1 MKARLFV
8 ALILGTLFCLYA
20 QGFAQ
25 DAIPVFNESQAQ
37 EQAGLAP
44 PPDTPVNGIGDTLS
58 VTYGTFLSTIAKA
71 ASGMGSALAESFG
84 GVARA
89 ILTLAIAILSIRML
103 NGDGQ
108 TELKKFGAMMF
119 LTVVITGIVFQPGQY
134 NTWISDPILGTID
147 GLGSFMV
154 GRATGGQSGDMVKA
168 LAGGMDKIMAACVQ
182 LDRVDSWMPTKL
194 IAALVAQIALS
205 ASYLM
210 VMVTFLLICI
220 MSWFAV
226 YLMMVFGNVCLFF
239 AIFSTTRHIF
249 WAWLRAV
256 CNYGMVIIF
265 ASLIMGVCLTVML
278 PQLEILSTL
287 DYGNVHPLLNGPTYT
302 CLAINVLSW
311 CMLLRAPDLAAA
323 LTGGSAGNTAGIAG
337 VVSMTAGAAY
347 SGMKYLGLSAA
358 PQAAGNMA
366 SWAKGSAGSTGGGS
380 IGSLARRAGG
390 AYGPSARKG
399 IDNSSF

>member
-1 MKARLFV
+1 MNKRL
-8 ALILGTLFCLYA
+8 LILLTLLGLLYGVSSYA
-20 QGFAQ
+20 QGVDDSSVGIDSAVER
-25 DAIPVFNESQAQ
+25 AA
-37 EQAGLAP
+37 
-44 PPDTPVNGIGDTLS
+44 PPDTPVVGIGDSLAGAYS
-58 VTYGTFLSTIAKA
+58 DFLGTIAKA
-71 ASGMGSALAESFG
+71 ANGMGSALAESFG
-84 GVARA
+84 GAARA
-89 ILTLAIAILSIRML
+89 ILTLAITILSIRML

-108 TELKKFGAMMF
+108 SELKKFGAMIL

-134 NTWISDPILGTID
+134 ETWISGPLLGTID
-147 GLGSFMV
+147 SLGSFMV
-154 GRATGGQSGDMVKA
+154 GKATGGQSGDMVNA
-168 LAGGMDKIMAACVQ
+168 LSGGMDKIMAACVQ

-194 IAALVAQIALS
+194 LAALIAQIALS

-256 CNYGMVIIF
+256 CNYGMVIVF

-278 PQLEILSTL
+278 PQLDILIAL

-347 SGMKYLGLSAA
+347 GGMKYLGLSAA
-358 PQAAGNMA
+358 PQAANNIA
-366 SWAKGSAGSTGGGS
+366 SWTSGSAGSAGGGNL
-380 IGSLARRAGG
+380 GSLARRAGG
-390 AYGPSARKG
+390 AFGPSARKG
-399 IDNSSF
+399 IDNSSY